1 MKKIILTVFLIA
13 VAVAL
18 FKCYSIYSGY
28 QAFKTTKIEVPA
40 GTTVVIEK
48 GNTWNS
54 AAKKLAEAKVITDA
68 KQFMWM
74 IKEKDFGKSLKTGEF
89 EFSGE
94 MDPEEAAKKIMSG
107 KVKLYSFTIP
117 EGYNKYDA
125 SAVFKNLEWM
135 NGNNKF
141 LEVCHDKNFLASIGA
156 KSKTS
161 CEGLLFPSTYSF
173 PRGSDIIAVMK
184 KMAAQMKETLKK
196 YENDIEKSG
205 MDVYEM
211 LKLASIVEKETG
223 AKAEQPKIASVFLN
237 RKKIGMKMQ
246 TDPSVIYGLLPKFNG
261 NLTKKDLLTDHPWN
275 TYTRYG
281 YPATPLCFPGEG
293 AIKSVLHPDST
304 NYLYFVATG
313 KGYHY
318 FSKTLKEH
326 NAAVDH
332 YQVKGR
338 RDKFVY

>member
-1 MKKIILTVFLIA
+1 MKKIILTVFVVAI
-13 VAVAL
+13 AVAL
-18 FKCYSIYSGY
+18 FKCYSVYSGY
-28 QAFKTTKIEVPA
+28 QAFKTTKTNVPA

-54 AAKKLAEAKVITDA
+54 AAKKLVEAKVITDA
-68 KQFMWM
+68 KQFLWM

-94 MDPEEAAKKIMSG
+94 MTPVEAAKKIMSG
-107 KVKLYSFTIP
+107 KVKLYSFTVP
-117 EGYNKYDA
+117 EGYNKYDTA
-125 SAVFKNLEWM
+125 AVFKSLDWM
-135 NGNNKF
+135 QGSGKF
-141 LEVCHDKNFLASIGA
+141 LEVCHDKNFLNSIGA
-156 KSKTS
+156 KNKTS

-184 KMAAQMKETLKK
+184 KMAEQMKTTLAK
-196 YENDIEKSG
+196 YQSEIEKSG
-205 MDVYEM
+205 MDVYDL

-223 AKAEQPKIASVFLN
+223 AKDEQPKIASVFLN
-237 RKKIGMKMQ
+237 RQKIGMKMQ

-261 NLTKKDLLTDHPWN
+261 NITKKDLMTDHPWN

-281 YPATPLCFPGEG
+281 FPATPLCFPGDG
-293 AIKSVLHPDST
+293 AIKSVLHPDDT
-304 NYLYFVATG
+304 KYLYFVATG

-326 NAAVDH
+326 NAAVEH
-332 YQVKGR
+332 YQIQGR

>member
-13 VAVAL
+13 VAVVL

-28 QAFKTTKIEVPA
+28 QAFKTTKIEVPV
-40 GTTVVIEK
+40 GTTVIIEK

-68 KQFMWM
+68 KQFMRL

-89 EFSGE
+89 EFSGK
-94 MDPEEAAKKIMSG
+94 MTPVEAAEKIISG

-117 EGYNKYDA
+117 EGYNKYDT
-125 SAVFKNLEWM
+125 SAVFKTLEWM
-135 NGNNKF
+135 QGNDKF
-141 LEVCHDKNFLASIGA
+141 LEVCQDKNFLASIGA
-156 KSKTS
+156 KGKTS

-173 PRGSDIIAVMK
+173 PYGSDIVAVMK
-184 KMAAQMKETLKK
+184 KMANQMKETLKK
-196 YENDIEKSG
+196 YEKEIENSG

-223 AKAEQPKIASVFLN
+223 VKAEQPKIASVFLN

-261 NLTKKDLLTDHPWN
+261 NITKKDLMTDHPWN

-281 YPATPLCFPGEG
+281 FPATPLCFPGEG
-293 AIKSVLHPDST
+293 AIKSVLHPDNT
-304 NYLYFVATG
+304 KYLYFVATG

-326 NAAVDH
+326 NAAVEH
-332 YQVKGR
+332 YQVQGR